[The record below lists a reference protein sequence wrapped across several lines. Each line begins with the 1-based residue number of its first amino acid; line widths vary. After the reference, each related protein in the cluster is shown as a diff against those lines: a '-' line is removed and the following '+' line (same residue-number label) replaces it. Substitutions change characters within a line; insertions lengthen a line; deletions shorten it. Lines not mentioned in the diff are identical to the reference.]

1 MFKKFMTSKNSKA
14 LKRKE
19 FLSGLRFE
27 TLERR
32 ELLAGD
38 LGAAYAEVAEGEGD
52 FLTGYYSP
60 PSVSFAGNGYVDPST
75 TVGKAPLDVA
85 VEYLQENAADFNLTS
100 ADFSEFIVKSEVFS
114 QHTRVT
120 HIALQQ
126 MLNGLPVQNTYAN
139 VAVDNDGRILSAGTN
154 FLSGLGDG
162 EQQSESVLQPGVDSV
177 QAFQS
182 LVSALGLTLTET
194 PGVTSSSSGV
204 SQQQTLSGGGVA
216 EGAVDVQLVYVPNV
230 DGVDLAWS
238 MEFSA
243 PAAEAY
249 YVGIVLADDGTAA
262 YAINRINHASYRV
275 TAELPAGNPNEV
287 ESTIVTDAI
296 VDGLASPYG
305 WHDVDGLP
313 GHEFTDT
320 RGNNVWVSEGAEGGR
335 GFNTSGIRADGGEDL
350 DFDYPY
356 NDMFGPWVPENI
368 EAQTVQVFYVIN
380 VLHDS
385 LNRYGFDEAAGN
397 FQATNYTGSGA
408 SGDQVIVSV
417 SDPDVPCNAN
427 VLPTLDGVAPTIQQ
441 GDCIGGASA
450 LDGDV
455 LIHEFAHAVFMRM
468 VGGPLMPT
476 AQTSADGDQI
486 GAINEG
492 FADYLGLWYQMD
504 INDTPEQPNYVGEY
518 FTGLETGGRR
528 NPYSYDMSVNPIT
541 FHSWNDE
548 DSVFGNANNEIH
560 NGGEIWAS
568 FLYDLTWELIF
579 KYGGVDDADA
589 MEIAFNEDPY
599 QAVGGLSGRHLS
611 LTNTLGSDD
620 LDFTTG
626 ANNLALQLILDGLKM
641 STADPT
647 FGHMRDSILAA
658 DTALTGGVNHD
669 AIWKAA
675 ARRGLGFSSESDLG
689 QGSQSP
695 EILPSYDI
703 PLTTADVAGT
713 AFIDGDSDG
722 VQSLSEPGLAGV
734 TLYLD
739 LNDNG
744 TRERLEPMTVT
755 DANGD
760 YNFVLYTGGVFNIKA
775 LAPDQ
780 MFQTAPETTS
790 VPGGPLAD
798 GSHEVFVP
806 VGQSASDLD
815 FGFTPG
821 DSEYGIYG
829 TKFED
834 LNGDGL
840 WDETSEPGIGGV
852 YIYLDEDGDGRID
865 IGERA
870 TVTGQ
875 DGSYFIDLTSPSYAP
890 AVPSGT
896 YQIREVLSP
905 GWTQTA
911 PGDDGAHE
919 ITITAG
925 IAVHNINFG
934 NQEQK
939 DYGDLPESFDG
950 TNPAAHG
957 ILDGLHLGTAVDA
970 DPGPNNGLQANGDDF
985 TGVNDDDGVVFV
997 DNLVRG
1003 MDDVTMEVTAS
1014 IGDNSSALLNAW
1026 IDFDGDGAFDSA
1038 SEQIVSNLRLTE
1050 GVNSIDIAI
1059 PLDAQIGATYA
1070 RFRYGYESNIGP
1082 NGEAMAG
1089 EVEDYRLDASFS
1101 GGILDDQ
1108 PYAIDDTF
1116 SVNQGDVAVS
1126 FDVLANDFG
1135 SSNGPATLVT
1145 PNPNPIPT
1153 GQGGSALVNLATGRI
1168 FYTPADGF
1176 VGTDTFNY
1184 EVTDGAGEFDSGT
1197 VTVHVL
1203 PQFTDPVAID
1213 DYQILTDTTVGGEN
1227 LISVL
1232 DNDIQGAFPPLNIV
1246 SWTNGNHGNVVLE
1259 GNNLK
1264 YVRSDATPYTLDTFT
1279 YTVAGSAAGQPTSTA
1294 TVTVEL
1300 AENVDTVEYIVEALS
1315 PLSGLPMTA
1324 GSQVVEGDQFTL
1336 RVSVKDSRTI
1346 AETDAG
1352 VYAAY
1357 VDLLYDADHLQVVP
1371 GTLANG
1377 SIFTDITQG
1386 SSVVPGLINEAGGVQ
1401 DGVDQSSFDRG
1412 WDAMEVFTVDV
1423 IAIAS
1428 TNGEVTLL
1436 ETDPVDVTPL
1446 HDTVII
1452 APSPATIPVLN
1463 IDYNST
1469 SIQILGAE
1477 GESLLDTNRDGA
1489 VTPIDAL
1496 GIINQLNEFG
1506 TGAVAEG
1513 ETFGLDQA
1521 MDVNRDSFISPLDA
1535 LSIINYLN
1543 ENSGDVGE
1551 GEAIEI
1557 VPQATIDT
1565 NVAGNEINAIDAVT
1579 AEVVDEYLRVREN
1592 EIGLAYFTGGSLEV
1606 VEEDTSDLESAIDD
1620 LADDVFGQWN

>member
-1 MFKKFMTSKNSKA
+1 
-14 LKRKE
+14 
-19 FLSGLRFE
+19 
-27 TLERR
+27 
-32 ELLAGD
+32 
-38 LGAAYAEVAEGEGD
+38 
-52 FLTGYYSP
+52 
-60 PSVSFAGNGYVDPST
+60 
-75 TVGKAPLDVA
+75 
-85 VEYLQENAADFNLTS
+85 
-100 ADFSEFIVKSEVFS
+100 
-114 QHTRVT
+114 
-120 HIALQQ
+120 
-126 MLNGLPVQNTYAN
+126 
-139 VAVDNDGRILSAGTN
+139 
-154 FLSGLGDG
+154 
-162 EQQSESVLQPGVDSV
+162 
-177 QAFQS
+177 
-182 LVSALGLTLTET
+182 
-194 PGVTSSSSGV
+194 
-204 SQQQTLSGGGVA
+204 
-216 EGAVDVQLVYVPNV
+216 
-230 DGVDLAWS
+230 
-238 MEFSA
+238 
-243 PAAEAY
+243 
-249 YVGIVLADDGTAA
+249 
-262 YAINRINHASYRV
+262 
-275 TAELPAGNPNEV
+275 
-287 ESTIVTDAI
+287 
-296 VDGLASPYG
+296 
-305 WHDVDGLP
+305 
-313 GHEFTDT
+313 
-320 RGNNVWVSEGAEGGR
+320 
-335 GFNTSGIRADGGEDL
+335 
-350 DFDYPY
+350 
-356 NDMFGPWVPENI
+356 
-368 EAQTVQVFYVIN
+368 
-380 VLHDS
+380 
-385 LNRYGFDEAAGN
+385 
-397 FQATNYTGSGA
+397 
-408 SGDQVIVSV
+408 
-417 SDPDVPCNAN
+417 
-427 VLPTLDGVAPTIQQ
+427 
-441 GDCIGGASA
+441 
-450 LDGDV
+450 
-455 LIHEFAHAVFMRM
+455 
-468 VGGPLMPT
+468 
-476 AQTSADGDQI
+476 
-486 GAINEG
+486 
-492 FADYLGLWYQMD
+492 
-504 INDTPEQPNYVGEY
+504 
-518 FTGLETGGRR
+518 
-528 NPYSYDMSVNPIT
+528 
-541 FHSWNDE
+541 
-548 DSVFGNANNEIH
+548 
-560 NGGEIWAS
+560 
-568 FLYDLTWELIF
+568 
-579 KYGGVDDADA
+579 
-589 MEIAFNEDPY
+589 
-599 QAVGGLSGRHLS
+599 
-611 LTNTLGSDD
+611 
-620 LDFTTG
+620 
-626 ANNLALQLILDGLKM
+626 
-641 STADPT
+641 
-647 FGHMRDSILAA
+647 
-658 DTALTGGVNHD
+658 
-669 AIWKAA
+669 
-675 ARRGLGFSSESDLG
+675 
-689 QGSQSP
+689 
-695 EILPSYDI
+695 
-703 PLTTADVAGT
+703 
-713 AFIDGDSDG
+713 
-722 VQSLSEPGLAGV
+722 
-734 TLYLD
+734 
-739 LNDNG
+739 
-744 TRERLEPMTVT
+744 
-755 DANGD
+755 
-760 YNFVLYTGGVFNIKA
+760 
-775 LAPDQ
+775 
-780 MFQTAPETTS
+780 
-790 VPGGPLAD
+790 
-798 GSHEVFVP
+798 
-806 VGQSASDLD
+806 
-815 FGFTPG
+815 
-821 DSEYGIYG
+821 
-829 TKFED
+829 
-834 LNGDGL
+834 
-840 WDETSEPGIGGV
+840 
-852 YIYLDEDGDGRID
+852 
-865 IGERA
+865 
-870 TVTGQ
+870 
-875 DGSYFIDLTSPSYAP
+875 
-890 AVPSGT
+890 
-896 YQIREVLSP
+896 
-905 GWTQTA
+905 
-911 PGDDGAHE
+911 
-919 ITITAG
+919 
-925 IAVHNINFG
+925 
-934 NQEQK
+934 
-939 DYGDLPESFDG
+939 
-950 TNPAAHG
+950 
-957 ILDGLHLGTAVDA
+957 
-970 DPGPNNGLQANGDDF
+970 
-985 TGVNDDDGVVFV
+985 GVVFV

-1038 SEQIVSNLRLTE
+1038 SEQIVTNLRLTE

-1259 GNNLK
+1259 GNDLK

-1346 AETDAG
+1346 AEADAG

-1428 TNGEVTLL
+1428 TNGGVTLL

-1452 APSPATIPVLN
+1452 APSPATIPILN

-1469 SIQILGAE
+1469 SIQILGGE

-1592 EIGLAYFTGGSLEV
+1592 EIGLAHFTGGSLEV